1 LPALLQ
7 TCQPDPV
14 SHYDAFLSCHLRVG
28 TQFYPFEFTQLA
40 TSEGGLL
47 YESDG
52 NKKPAGAGF

>member
-7 TCQPDPV
+7 TCQPDPA
-14 SHYDAFLSCHLRVG
+14 SLYDAFLSCHLLVS

-40 TSEGGLL
+40 TSEEGLL

-52 NKKPAGAGF
+52 NKKACGSRL

>member
-1 LPALLQ
+1 MP
-7 TCQPDPV
+7 
-14 SHYDAFLSCHLRVG
+14 FLSCHLRVG